1 MRTSVQQRGGRHSRA
16 MCAQDWS
23 QELFSALSGAGG
35 EVYSNYAVGYNNVK
49 VPAATE
55 NKIAVGNTPGA
66 ASCYAPAR
74 PYRGAAWT
82 IRVSACCSAP
92 CGTEQ

>member
-1 MRTSVQQRGGRHSRA
+1 VHHSAGNGSRHSRA
-16 MCAQDWS
+16 PRAQDWS
-23 QELFSALSGAGG
+23 QELFSALRGAGG

-66 ASCYAPAR
+66 ASRCAPSR
-74 PYRGAAWT
+74 PYHGAA
-82 IRVSACCSAP
+82 
-92 CGTEQ
+92 